1 MQPHAVF
8 RYFDAVENL
17 CEQFAL
23 FRREKLV
30 PESLEITELGSG
42 QTFALGLR
50 RTRQAACFSAEALR
64 DGRDQFRCLER
75 GLDLIE
81 KPRAYLGGSRVGE
94 PCARRLVYEYLHTSM
109 DEGKD
114 FDGRILR
121 VFDAGHK
128 FEDLSVAWLRLA
140 GFDLRTNKKDGQ
152 QFGFSA
158 ANGKLAGHID
168 GVIVAG
174 PEVGIAWPALWEHKA
189 LNAKSWND
197 LVKHGLQVSKPVYF
211 GQVQLYMAY
220 MELSVTL
227 FTALNKDTEEL
238 YHEVVPFDPAEAQTL
253 SDKGV
258 TVIPLW
264 SPSCA
269 TWTANNRRCIAPI

>member
-1 MQPHAVF
+1 MAMDFNH
-8 RYFDAVENL
+8 
-17 CEQFAL
+17 
-23 FRREKLV
+23 
-30 PESLEITELGSG
+30 GSAWVYG
-42 QTFALGLR
+42 QEVTVADKINAR
-50 RTRQAACFSAEALR
+50 IDEAMVAR
-64 DGRDQFRCLER
+64 NKKQ
-75 GLDLIE
+75 

-94 PCARRLVYEYLHTSM
+94 PCARRLVYEYLHTPM

-140 GFDLRTNKKDGQ
+140 GFDLRTNKRDGS

-197 LVKHGLQVSKPVYF
+197 LVKHGLQISKPVYF

-220 MELSVTL
+220 MELAVAL

-238 YHEVVPFDPAEAQTL
+238 YHEVVPFDPAEAQAL
-253 SDKGV
+253 SDKAV
-258 TVIPLW
+258 SVIRAAECGEHLP
-264 SPSCA
+264 
-269 TWTANNRRCIAPI
+269 CIAAASDFYLCRMCPYAARCWKEAA

>member
-1 MQPHAVF
+1 MAMDFNH
-8 RYFDAVENL
+8 
-17 CEQFAL
+17 
-23 FRREKLV
+23 
-30 PESLEITELGSG
+30 GSAWVYG
-42 QTFALGLR
+42 Q
-50 RTRQAACFSAEALR
+50 EATVADKINAR
-64 DGRDQFRCLER
+64 IDEAMVARNKKQ
-75 GLDLIE
+75 

-94 PCARRLVYEYLHTSM
+94 PCARRLVYEYLHAPM

-128 FEDLSVAWLRLA
+128 FEDLSVAWLRLT
-140 GFDLRTNKKDGQ
+140 GFDLRTNKKDGS

-174 PEVGIAWPALWEHKA
+174 PDVGIIWPALWEHKA
-189 LNAKSWND
+189 LNTKSWND

-220 MELSVTL
+220 MELSVAL

-238 YHEVVPFDPAEAQTL
+238 YHEIVPFDPAEAQAL
-253 SDKGV
+253 SDKAV
-258 TVIPLW
+258 SVIRAAECGELLPRIAAASDFYLCRMC
-264 SPSCA
+264 PYA
-269 TWTANNRRCIAPI
+269 ERCWKEAA